1 MAFISPYFIPSEIAI
16 SHLATLAARGV
27 KVRILTNS
35 LASTD
40 APVVHAAYARSRER
54 LLAAGAELYE
64 MRADALQRIARTG
77 ESGAS
82 LHAKAVVID
91 RTHALIGSMNLDPR
105 SRLHNTEVAVLVESS
120 ELARSIGAFFDEAV
134 QPARAFRLV
143 LSADDP
149 AHIVW
154 ITEDGGAEVRHER
167 EPLAGWWRRFLTN
180 VLAVLIPEQL
190 L

>member
-1 MAFISPYFIPSEIAI
+1 
-16 SHLATLAARGV
+16 
-27 KVRILTNS
+27 VRVRLLTNS

-40 APVVHAAYARSRER
+40 APEAHAAYARSRER
-54 LLAAGAELYE
+54 LLGAGVELYE
-64 MRADALQRIARTG
+64 MRADGLQRLSRTA

-82 LHAKAVVID
+82 LHAKAVVVD
-91 RTHALIGSMNLDPR
+91 RQHALVGSMNLDPR
-105 SRLHNTEVAVLVESS
+105 SRLHNTEVAVLVDSS
-120 ELARSIGAFFDEAV
+120 ELARDIGAFFDEAI
-134 QPARAFRLV
+134 QPARAFQLV

-154 ITEDGGAEVRHER
+154 ITEDGGVGVRHER

-180 VLAVLIPEQL
+180 VLAVFIPEQL